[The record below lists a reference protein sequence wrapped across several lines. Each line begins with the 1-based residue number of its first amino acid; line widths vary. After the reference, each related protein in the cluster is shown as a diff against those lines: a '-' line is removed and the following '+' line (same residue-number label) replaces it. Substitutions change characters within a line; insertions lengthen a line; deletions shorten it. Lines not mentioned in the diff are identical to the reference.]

1 MKVYIKKNKD
11 GMTLVEIVVA
21 LAIFM
26 ILVVMVY
33 PIITQAGIINSESSK
48 RQAAE
53 AQGVLLSEYLI
64 YNASNYLDKDSFV
77 NDFLLDKDSFVND
90 FLKIDILGNDFSAF
104 NCSLI
109 ESQYVCDQ
117 NSSSPNNFLYE
128 IKFESNNKV
137 NISIKYSK
145 QTYQSVV
152 WLSYRNDVSDDE

>member
-48 RQAAE
+48 RQATE

-64 YNASNYLDKDSFV
+64 YNASNY
-77 NDFLLDKDSFVND
+77 LDKDSFVND

>member
-1 MKVYIKKNKD
+1 MKVYIKRNRD

-33 PIITQAGIINSESSK
+33 PIITQAGLINSESSK

-64 YNASNYLDKDSFV
+64 YNASNYV
-77 NDFLLDKDSFVND
+77 DKDSFVND
-90 FLKIDILGNDFSAF
+90 FLKIDILGNDFPAF

-117 NSSSPNNFLYE
+117 NSPSPNNFLYE

-137 NISIKYSK
+137 KISIKYSK

-152 WLSYRNDVSDDE
+152 WLSYRNDVSDNG

>member
-48 RQAAE
+48 RQATE

-77 NDFLLDKDSFVND
+77 NDFLN
-90 FLKIDILGNDFSAF
+90 IDILGNDFTAF

>member
-48 RQAAE
+48 RQATE

-64 YNASNYLDKDSFV
+64 YNASNYLDKDSFI
-77 NDFLLDKDSFVND
+77 ND